1 MASMSRSGHETGL
14 IWIQTAC
21 YVGGHEGRQALKP
34 LHASTKRRLQ
44 KHRAASSR
52 RRSASDHPDSTRIV
66 FNMDLSKA
74 RWPRRQRSL
83 APFPQIDC
91 GGCSTSSGNLNPY
104 MCDPRKN
111 IAAQEPRRGRETM
124 GFMTAA
130 PASPHHASS
139 FVPYMQQTRGVLCCE
154 ATVASA
160 SHGPFLGSVEQTRN
174 TEWRASQA
182 AYPEREMCQC
192 VTSQSLRCRPGRRC
206 GSLSLQ

>member
-1 MASMSRSGHETGL
+1 MPARNVDFKSTGQPVADGAAHR
-14 IWIQTAC
+14 IIQTPPGSSLTWI
-21 YVGGHEGRQALKP
+21 YLKRGGPG
-34 LHASTKRRLQ
+34 ASGAWQ
-44 KHRAASSR
+44 
-52 RRSASDHPDSTRIV
+52 
-66 FNMDLSKA
+66 
-74 RWPRRQRSL
+74 
-83 APFPQIDC
+83 PFPQIDC

-154 ATVASA
+154 ATLASA

>member
-83 APFPQIDC
+83 ATVPPDRLWRLLHIIRQPQPVHVRSEEKHRCSGTAPWTGNHGLHDC
-91 GGCSTSSGNLNPY
+91 SSGLPSS
-104 MCDPRKN
+104 CFQFCTVH
-111 IAAQEPRRGRETM
+111 AADTRR
-124 GFMTAA
+124 
-130 PASPHHASS
+130 P
-139 FVPYMQQTRGVLCCE
+139 VL
-154 ATVASA
+154 
-160 SHGPFLGSVEQTRN
+160 
-174 TEWRASQA
+174 
-182 AYPEREMCQC
+182 
-192 VTSQSLRCRPGRRC
+192 
-206 GSLSLQ
+206 